1 MTAYQTGK
9 VVPLAERN
17 GAPRHEDERAKRL
30 IHSAVQAALK
40 EHDHNV
46 VSEIRAMAGRVEKG
60 FNRLAESMEAFVSGD
75 SEVAV
80 AALTSDDRQDDLPS
94 LSKFKA
100 SALIIY
106 QLKASDVADQLGIKQ
121 STVSYLLNSCGLD
134 WAARK
139 PELWDRALY
148 DKTKRRLWHQ
158 RVVELLREVITN
170 PDHPDRCG
178 VTNGCARLLNQAAS
192 RISA

>member
-17 GAPRHEDERAKRL
+17 GAPRHDDEKTKRL

-40 EHDHNV
+40 EHDRTV

-94 LSKFKA
+94 LPRFKA
-100 SALIIY
+100 SALIVY
-106 QLKASDVADQLGIKQ
+106 PLKASDIANQLGLKQ
-121 STVSYLLNSCGLD
+121 STISYLLNSCGLN

-148 DKTKRRLWHQ
+148 DKTKRRLWHH
-158 RVVELLREVITN
+158 RVVEVLREVITD
-170 PDHPDRCG
+170 PDHPDRRD
-178 VTNGCARLLNQAAS
+178 VTRGCQRLLDQAA
-192 RISA
+192 RQIRA

>member
-1 MTAYQTGK
+1 MGRPA
-9 VVPLAERN
+9 
-17 GAPRHEDERAKRL
+17 HEDEKAKRL
-30 IHSAVQAALK
+30 IHSAVQAAMK
-40 EHDHNV
+40 EHDGTV
-46 VSEIRAMAGRVEKG
+46 VSEIRAMAGRIEKG

-94 LSKFKA
+94 LAKFKA

-106 QLKASDVADQLGIKQ
+106 ELKASDVADQLGIKR

-139 PELWDRALY
+139 PELWDRTLY

-158 RVVELLREVITN
+158 RVVGLLREVITN
-170 PDHPDRCG
+170 CDHPDRSG
-178 VTNGCARLLNQAAS
+178 VTPGCERLLAQAA
-192 RISA
+192 IQLKA